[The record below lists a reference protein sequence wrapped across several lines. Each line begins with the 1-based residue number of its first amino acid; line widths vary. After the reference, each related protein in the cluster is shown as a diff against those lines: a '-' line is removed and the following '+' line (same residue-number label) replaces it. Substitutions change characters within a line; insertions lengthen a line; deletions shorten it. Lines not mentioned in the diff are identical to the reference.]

1 MVATSVLRGPFAW
14 NLTRMR
20 AIVTAHPSRVK
31 SSASRS
37 FCYGADMTNAR
48 SAPDPIEAVALL
60 EEPNRR
66 RLYDLIAGRRDPLGR
81 DEAASALGISR
92 ELAAFH
98 LERLLKAGLLEAEY
112 RRLGGRTG
120 PGAGRPAKLYR
131 RSSREIAISL
141 PDRRYG
147 VAASVMASALAGL
160 RRSAGVRA
168 VTSVAR
174 QRGVAVGSAARERA
188 ATQPDAHDP
197 FRDLVGVLREAGFE
211 PDLDSTGSRV
221 PSKLP
226 VRRAR
231 RRASRSD
238 LWDEPGLDRRRRRRA
253 GLRRP
258 RPGSIPRRAGAA
270 S

>member
-1 MVATSVLRGPFAW
+1 
-14 NLTRMR
+14 
-20 AIVTAHPSRVK
+20 
-31 SSASRS
+31 
-37 FCYGADMTNAR
+37 MTNAR

-81 DEAASALGISR
+81 DEAASVLGMSR

-98 LERLLKAGLLEAEY
+98 LERLLRAGLLEAEY

-131 RSSREIAISL
+131 RSSGDIAITL

-160 RRSAGVRA
+160 HGSAGVRA
-168 VTSVAR
+168 VTSIAR

-188 ATQPDAHDP
+188 AAQPDAQDP
-197 FRDLVGVLREAGFE
+197 LRDLVGVLREAGFE
-211 PDLDSTGSRV
+211 PDHDSTGSVCLRNCPYDALAV
-221 PSKLP
+221 EHRDLTCGMNLAWTEGVVEGLGSSAT
-226 VRRAR
+226 AR
-231 RRASRSD
+231 
-238 LWDEPGLDRRRRRRA
+238 LD
-253 GLRRP
+253 P
-258 RPGSIPRRAGAA
+258 AA
-270 S
+270 DRCCVVIA